1 LGQSKGRTPTP
12 VQIVTILPSARED
25 LANGAEFYE
34 SQGEGLGHHFLETL
48 FADIDNLKDYA
59 GIHPIVFGYHRLLSS
74 RFPYAIY
81 YSTDADAAIV
91 KAVLDCRRDPA
102 WISHRLE

>member
-1 LGQSKGRTPTP
+1 LGQSKGRTTTP

-34 SQGEGLGHHFLETL
+34 SQLEGLGRHFLEAL
-48 FADIDNLKDYA
+48 FAEIDNLKTYA
-59 GIHPIVFGYHRLLSS
+59 GIHPIVFGYYRLLSR

-81 YSTDADAAIV
+81 YSIDADAGII
-91 KAVLDCRRDPA
+91 KAVLDCRRDPD
-102 WISHRLE
+102 WIRDRLD